1 MSKIK
6 GHVKAT
12 LHGIQQR
19 SAKLKHDI
27 HKGDDVHLHNRQGG
41 GALPLPSQL
50 GWGIRKADRKRVSL
64 FDPFKGG

>member
-1 MSKIK
+1 MSRLKRKIL
-6 GHVKAT
+6 T
-12 LHGIQQR
+12 LKTSKKRQV
-19 SAKLKHDI
+19 LLHDI
-27 HKGDDVHLHNRQGG
+27 HTGDHIHLHNRQGG